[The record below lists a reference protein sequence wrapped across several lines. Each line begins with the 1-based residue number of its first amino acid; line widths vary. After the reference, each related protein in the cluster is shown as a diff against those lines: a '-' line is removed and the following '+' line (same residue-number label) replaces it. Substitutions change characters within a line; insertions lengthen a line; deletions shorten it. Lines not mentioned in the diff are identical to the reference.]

1 MSPRAVAR
9 TGLPVAM
16 FAGAMLVG
24 VRMREARRT
33 EELNRGLHELRRP
46 LQALALEAGGL
57 RGGRSRNR
65 DAPASAPLDL
75 AICALSDLDRAVNGE
90 PRLSRRK
97 LLRPRPVVDAA
108 VRRWAAVAKPAGEAI
123 GLDWRAGP
131 AAIVADG
138 DRLARALDNLLANAF
153 EHGTAPVRVRADVRE
168 RHLRIAI
175 EDRGPRAG
183 ERPAGR
189 RTRRRRGLEI
199 VAQIAR
205 EHGGRFTI
213 EPGAPGTIAA
223 IELPLASLP
232 ARALA
237 APPPR

>member
-1 MSPRAVAR
+1 MSQENVELVRRAYEAWNEGGAEATQEFWADDVEWHDPPNLPDSRVVRGRTAVAGYLTDQVSVVGDMKVTPVDVR
-9 TGLPVAM
+9 TRGATVA
-16 FAGAMLVG
+16 L
-24 VRMREARRT
+24 RT
-33 EELNRGLHELRRP
+33 
-46 LQALALEAGGL
+46 
-57 RGGRSRNR
+57 
-65 DAPASAPLDL
+65 
-75 AICALSDLDRAVNGE
+75 AVSE
-90 PRLSRRK
+90 
-97 LLRPRPVVDAA
+97 
-108 VRRWAAVAKPAGEAI
+108 PAGEAI

-168 RHLRIAI
+168 RHLRISI

-237 APPPR
+237 APQPR